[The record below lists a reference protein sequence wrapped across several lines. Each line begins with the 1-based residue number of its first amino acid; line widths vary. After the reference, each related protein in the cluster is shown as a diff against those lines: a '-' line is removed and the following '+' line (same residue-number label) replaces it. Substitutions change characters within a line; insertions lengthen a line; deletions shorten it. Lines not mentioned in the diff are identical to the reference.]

1 MDILL
6 IFETFRTLTGLS
18 RDEAVK
24 WYTLCD
30 AACETLSKKVR
41 PEALCEKNRVSLSTA
56 AAADAFLNYVLV
68 CAATEGD
75 SSFTAGDITVKQ
87 TSSQKVVA
95 AKELKDS
102 AFSEIKPLLLDT
114 EFYFESTEEQS

>member
-68 CAATEGD
+68 CAATEGY

-114 EFYFESTEEQS
+114 DFYFESTE